1 MGAVCAGQGG
11 VHFISEDIHADQKQA
26 HTLCG
31 NNACLDAASW
41 PVEYA
46 CSQSSSPATRRLTD
60 AQPLLARARLLAPHH
75 QLRCAD
81 YYHVGDKLGEG
92 SFGNVYESLVLDVDP
107 ETGRAVPGAQD
118 DPSSIQSRGRHV
130 AVKIFQMDE
139 GSSGGQAAARARQ
152 HDARKFQSF
161 EAERVML
168 AQLEHPNIV
177 RMYECFQ
184 EPSRLCIVLE
194 LCRGG
199 ELYGRL
205 VQHVKQAGRGGGL
218 EEPLSRHLFR
228 QMLHA
233 VGYLHS
239 KRIVHRDIKTENFL
253 LVDEDG
259 GPQGD
264 VLKLCDFGTSCRL
277 TDDRPRSM
285 ENIGTLSYT
294 APEIYE
300 QRGADLAADCWSLGV
315 VLYVILTGTN
325 PFRLPGKTCKEDVI
339 KRIKAA
345 DFEIRR
351 RSWLKVSTPGQDIV
365 RRLLVLDEAERL
377 TCTQALQSRWAA
389 GSDRHSTKVCS
400 VDSLEL
406 AAHVPRVVTMLLRLP
421 NLLPEQRLALAG
433 CAIAASEGDLD
444 QSVPWRALFL
454 ALDADQDGR
463 LGYDEMVEGLQR
475 MLSVARSGGQSVMD
489 VMADLPRERLAQ
501 SVEALDLDQSGAVD
515 WVEWIALALFGSA
528 DAEQAVEPM
537 SIAFRLLDR
546 PVPAREVVDCAPDA
560 PETVRDMLREWRPP
574 ARPVEQLPGERMPA
588 EEQQD
593 NSEFGLSHLRLVLA
607 SLEVYKML

>member
-11 VHFISEDIHADQKQA
+11 VQFISEEIQADHKQA
-26 HTLCG
+26 PTLCG
-31 NNACLDAASW
+31 LNACIDTNSR

-46 CSQSSSPATRRLTD
+46 HSQCSSPAARRLAD
-60 AQPLLARARLLAPHH
+60 AEPLLARARLLAPHR

-92 SFGNVYESLVLDVDP
+92 SFGNVYECLVLGVDP

-118 DPSSIQSRGRHV
+118 DPDLTQSRSKRV
-130 AVKIFQMDE
+130 AVKIFQLEE

-152 HDARKFQSF
+152 HDARKLQSF
-161 EAERVML
+161 EAERIML

-205 VQHVKQAGRGGGL
+205 VQHVKKAGRGGGL
-218 EEPLSRHLFR
+218 DEQLSRHLFR

-259 GPQGD
+259 WPQGN

-277 TDDRPRSM
+277 TDDKPRSM

-351 RSWLKVSTPGQDIV
+351 RSWLKVSTPGQDVV

-389 GSDRHSTKVCS
+389 GSDRHYSKVDS

-406 AAHVPRVVTMLLRLP
+406 AAHVPRVMTALLRLP
-421 NLLPEQRLALAG
+421 NLLPEQRLAIAG
-433 CAIAASEGDLD
+433 CAIASSEGDLD
-444 QSVPWRALFL
+444 QSVPWRELFL

-475 MLSVARSGGQSVMD
+475 LMSVARAAGQNVMD
-489 VMADLPRERLAQ
+489 VMADLPRERLVQ
-501 SVEALDLDQSGAVD
+501 SVQALDLDKSGAVD

-528 DAEQAVEPM
+528 EAEQAAEPM

-546 PVPAREVVDCAPDA
+546 PVPAREVVDCGPDA

-574 ARPVEQLPGERMPA
+574 ARPPPEQHGGDALA
-588 EEQQD
+588 EKQQD
-593 NSEFGLSHLRLVLA
+593 NSEFGLSHLRHVLA
-607 SLEVYKML
+607 SLEAYKML